1 MTGMRKKHKIL
12 SWMVAMALIISILP
26 MSTFAEL
33 GALEVPAEINYLQT
47 TLESDMALW
56 KSTPKGTYHILYND
70 FLTFILRPNGMIST
84 IPTRDLPGDAYATMK
99 AGTFDQMAASY
110 LRQIPVTQQVTLY
123 GAPNP
128 PQETAELAFDYKSDT
143 ADSTKKVGDNKLQ
156 AVYKIDAKES
166 GKKATVTV
174 TYEIVRLDRGI
185 TEGERWD
192 DIVGFNPY
200 DDGRTWGIRASARAN
215 YNGNNIGNFT
225 MVTDHIGFAT
235 SRTDNSQGAIQ
246 YSKKGYSYYE
256 SLDAM
261 LRQYTSHFWNSNTE
275 LPIRSFNAGEFFT
288 SSFSTANQFVA
299 TEKFGATISG
309 SEEGIEIEEWTEGHG
324 EYLEGYGWIG
334 ANYGTQVSY
343 SPNESFLDFNGTPVS
358 YNNELRVYSN
368 IQYTAEEKGKDSH
381 WTMDGLW
388 GYRDL
393 YAAEDE
399 NAPEHVNN
407 FEEVKQGGYLAIGKN
422 NAGDT
427 YAIDGTSIEQLKNT
441 HGENLLAVI
450 RGDWTKH
457 YEGDELFYV
466 FSGKVGLSPTV
477 TATPLDGGGMF
488 IISENGRMSMHNYG
502 FSCPSFQFY
511 TPKAALIGNLFD
523 FENSKS
529 GVLNMV
535 FDPENNESVL
545 HLDIPGAKSIMS
557 GAEIGLDGSLT
568 FKGEMSIYTP
578 VLEIAELNVDKIGM
592 GYKGDT
598 YTVNGIKASGGV
610 KMDVLLGM
618 PSNSVKANI
627 NTFNGEEKY
636 EFELNVEVPG
646 LFETEAELTLV
657 RLDNGALAPDDLS
670 LFVGGNT
677 GFPLVAPV
685 VVAEITGAGGG
696 FSDLADTI
704 NGDFFA
710 APPLKLSLTGKAE
723 VLQMLSGKATMTVGL
738 GYYEKKLHDPEFF
751 NLLGLDAEYKESTY
765 FTGDR
770 RNYKSMTFTGVAVG
784 GSKRL
789 EVHLPNE
796 DVDII
801 NISSGLSIDVFA
813 GIAESGDDKFV
824 MLDLDGDGKID
835 GSLNFPKKI
844 GNLKMPSKIAGKS
857 ISSTKLE
864 LALGLKTVFNLN
876 KDIEDIIWDGVKN
889 ASGKAT
895 VSYSKEIFG
904 CELYVT
910 AIFAKKN
917 IKIGVDT
924 WLGDIDTS
932 FSWGKAKNAK
942 LMSYGET
949 DDMYYAM
956 YLSSGIES
964 LGSTE
969 NMQLMGINMD
979 DELVNQLAEAG
990 ITITQ
995 SGEGENSYT
1004 LVISDSA
1011 KTDRLLFTLTPKA
1024 AANDEALEE
1033 MFTITKDESDYALIF
1048 DDYDEEGNSN
1058 VYNANAYVSAGGYDE
1073 ASGEETNA
1081 GVVAQLLEAGTYI
1094 ISAGEAFDIEVLGFD
1109 IAEHIDSGGNVKELK
1124 GDGRNYVI
1132 RNYLMDSEGEYHMIG
1147 EEIEAVN
1154 DYDVTSVNI
1163 SAEQDSVPSGTYTVV
1178 YRLLEKMTIP
1188 AEESE
1193 SGEEEDYYVTL
1204 DTYEGDEIE
1213 VTNPNEVPAPTDI
1226 EATSVGSEILRA
1238 SWTAPA
1244 NSEDIDGYSVTIYEQ
1259 NGDEWVNTSTGYEVR
1274 ADESGTIPTGIDMAL
1289 TIGGNGDVDGDGT
1302 PDVENAVLQA
1312 DKTYRISVA
1321 SLSDIKADFDG
1332 DGEDETVAK
1341 RSAEAFSDENG
1352 VFIPKATPPELTYS
1366 PEPVTVE
1373 GSNMKIMYVKSGRK
1387 FNIRSEVGADITV
1400 TRTDTNEIIGND
1412 IQNIDVTVPEF
1423 EGSLIIQIDVVDVV
1437 GDRSRDYIA
1446 LKKDEIAPVITFDG
1460 DSFVADE
1467 NGHFTITGVTEPGAE
1482 FNLDPRDIK
1491 MTVIDEENYIFERH
1505 YNITQSDDGSFT
1517 ITGELAEHTKS
1528 MDDSAGGALIYMNV
1542 TDNAGN
1548 MSDNVFAVV
1557 TYAKDDL
1564 SSQEPPAS
1572 SSPSGGGG
1580 GGVSQY
1586 TVKFETNGG
1595 TAIANKNVTRNSK
1608 LAEPE
1613 APARDG
1619 YTFNGW
1625 YTDEELTEKYDFNK
1639 AVTKGFTLY
1648 AKWEKA
1654 DITVGDWINP
1664 FEDVNE
1670 NDWFFEDVKYANRN
1684 TLMQGTSNTTFAPND
1699 NLTRAMLVTVL
1710 YRLEGEPE
1718 MKDAQ
1723 WFEDVEKGQWYSDA
1737 VSWATFNGITMGY
1750 GDGSFGPED
1759 FITREQIAAVMHR
1772 YAQYKGYDVSVGEN
1786 TNILSYDDFAD
1797 ISEYAIAPMQYAAGA
1812 GLMKGKS
1819 ESTLNPGEFA
1829 TRAEIAAIL
1838 HRFIEA
1844 NK

>member
-1 MTGMRKKHKIL
+1 MKKCNNHSEIYRKGISVMKNKNKEWTKKIIATVL
-12 SWMVAMALIISILP
+12 SLIMVFTLLP
-26 MSTFAEL
+26 MNVFAEL
-33 GALEVPAEINYLQT
+33 GALEVPDNGINYVQA
-47 TLESDMALW
+47 TLDSDTALW
-56 KSTPKGTYHILYND
+56 ESTPKGTYHILYND

-84 IPTRDLPGDAYATMK
+84 IPTRDLPGDAYATLK

-110 LRQIPVTQQVTLY
+110 LRQIPVTQQVTFY

-128 PQETAELAFDYKSDT
+128 SMETAELAFDYKSEENV
-143 ADSTKKVGDNKLQ
+143 STEKIGDNKLQ

-185 TEGERWD
+185 TEGESWD
-192 DIVGFNPY
+192 DIVGFNPD

-225 MVTDHIGFAT
+225 MVTDHIGFAK
-235 SRTDNSQGAIQ
+235 SRADNSQGAIQ
-246 YSKKGYSYYE
+246 YSKKDYFYYE
-256 SLDAM
+256 RLDAM
-261 LRQYTSHFWNSNTE
+261 LRQHTSYFWNSNTE
-275 LPIRSFNAGEFFT
+275 LPIRSFDASEFFT

-299 TEKFGATISG
+299 TENYGATISG
-309 SEEGIEIEEWTEGHG
+309 SEEGIVIDEWIEGHG
-324 EYLEGYGWIG
+324 EYLEDFGWIG

-368 IQYTAEEKGKDSH
+368 IQYTAEEKGKDSQ

-450 RGDWTKH
+450 RGDWTKQ
-457 YEGDELFYV
+457 YVGDELFYV

-477 TATPLDGGGMF
+477 TAAPLDGGGMF
-488 IISENGRMSMHNYG
+488 MISENGRMSMYNYG

-511 TPKAALIGNLFD
+511 TPKDGMIGNLFD

-545 HLDIPGAKSIMS
+545 HLDIPGAKSIMN

-568 FKGEMSIYTP
+568 FKGKMSIYTP

-598 YTVNGIKASGGV
+598 YTVNGINASGGV

-627 NTFNGEEKY
+627 NTFDGEEKY

-677 GFPLVAPV
+677 GFPLVPPV

-696 FSDLADTI
+696 FSNLADTI

-751 NLLGLDAEYKESTY
+751 NIIGLDAEYKESTY

-770 RNYKSMTFTGVAVG
+770 RDFKNMTFTGVAVG

-801 NISSGLSIDVFA
+801 NINSGLSIDVFA
-813 GIAESGDDKFV
+813 GVAESGDDKFV

-857 ISSTKLE
+857 IKSTKLE
-864 LALGLKTVFNLN
+864 LALGLKTRFNLN
-876 KDIEDIIWDGVKN
+876 RDIEDIIWDGVKN

-932 FSWGKAKNAK
+932 FSWGKAKNAR

-956 YLSSGIES
+956 YLSSDIKS

-969 NMQLMGINMD
+969 NMQFMSINMD

-995 SGEGENSYT
+995 SGEDENSYT

-1011 KTDRLLFTLTPKA
+1011 KTDQLLFTLTPKA
-1024 AANDEALEE
+1024 DADEEALEA

-1048 DDYDEEGNSN
+1048 DDYDDEGNSIID
-1058 VYNANAYVSAGGYDE
+1058 NANAYVSADGYDE
-1073 ASGEETNA
+1073 AIGEEVKA
-1081 GVVAQLLEAGTYI
+1081 GVVAQLLDAGTYT

-1109 IAEHIDSGGNVKELK
+1109 LAEHIDDDGNVKELK
-1124 GDGRNYVI
+1124 DGRNYVI
-1132 RNYLMDSEGEYHMIG
+1132 RNYLMDSEGDYHMID
-1147 EEIEAVN
+1147 EEITATN
-1154 DYDVTSVNI
+1154 DDNVTSVEI
-1163 SAEQDSVPSGTYTVV
+1163 SSTQDSVPSGTYTKV
-1178 YRLLEKMTIP
+1178 YRLLEKMS
-1188 AEESE
+1188 ADE
-1193 SGEEEDYYVTL
+1193 SGDYYITL

-1213 VTNPNEVPAPTDI
+1213 VTNPNEIPAPTNV
-1226 EATSVGSEILRA
+1226 EAVSIGSEILRA

-1244 NSEDIDGYSVTIYEQ
+1244 NSENIDGYAVTIYEQ
-1259 NGDEWVNTSTGYEVR
+1259 NGDEWVNTNTGYEVR
-1274 ADESGTIPTGIDMAL
+1274 ADESGNIPTGIDMAL
-1289 TIGGNGDVDGDGT
+1289 TIGGNGDVDGDGI
-1302 PDVENAVLQA
+1302 PDVENAVLEA

-1321 SLSDIKADFDG
+1321 SLSDITADFDG
-1332 DGEDETVAK
+1332 DDEDEIVAK
-1341 RSAEAFSDENG
+1341 RSTEVFSDENG

-1366 PEPVTVE
+1366 PEPITVE
-1373 GSNMKIMYVKSGRK
+1373 GSNMKIMYVKSGK
-1387 FNIRSEVGADITV
+1387 EFNIRSEVGADITV
-1400 TRTDTNEIIGND
+1400 TRTDTNEQIGSD
-1412 IQNIDVTVPEF
+1412 TQNIDVTVPEF
-1423 EGSLIIQIDVVDVV
+1423 EGSLIIQIDVVDVE
-1437 GDRSRDYIA
+1437 GDRARDYIA
-1446 LKKDEIAPVITFDG
+1446 LRKDEIAPIITFDG
-1460 DSFVADE
+1460 DSFVADK
-1467 NGHFTITGVTEPGAE
+1467 NGSFTITGVTEPDAE
-1482 FNLDPRDIK
+1482 FNLDARDIK
-1491 MTVIDEENYIFERH
+1491 MTVIDEENYIFEHH
-1505 YNITQSDDGSFT
+1505 YNITQDDDGSFT

-1528 MDDSAGGALIYMNV
+1528 MDDSAGGALIFMNV
-1542 TDNAGN
+1542 TDKAGN
-1548 MSDNVFAVV
+1548 ISDNVFAIVV
-1557 TYAKDDL
+1557 YANDEEEQPKVETPVISLNDGTFAGTKSVTISTATDGASIYYTTDGTEPTYESTLYEGAFTISADT
-1564 SSQEPPAS
+1564 
-1572 SSPSGGGG
+1572 
-1580 GGVSQY
+1580 
-1586 TVKFETNGG
+1586 TVKAIAIKDGMTNSDVATAEFDHVHSYDTDWKADVTNHWHECSCGAKTEETAHNGG
-1595 TAIANKNVTRNSK
+1595 TATCKDKAVCSTCGTAYGE
-1608 LAEPE
+1608 LAEHTYGTDWKSDITNHWNECFCGAKTEE
-1613 APARDG
+1613 AAHSGGTATCKD
-1619 YTFNGW
+1619 
-1625 YTDEELTEKYDFNK
+1625 K
-1639 AVTKGFTLY
+1639 AVCSTCDTAYGDIAAHNYKDGKCSVCEVADPNYVPETDSPQTGDNSHMALWIALLFISGGAVITL
-1648 AKWEKA
+1648 
-1654 DITVGDWINP
+1654 TVVDR
-1664 FEDVNE
+1664 
-1670 NDWFFEDVKYANRN
+1670 KRRSAANR
-1684 TLMQGTSNTTFAPND
+1684 
-1699 NLTRAMLVTVL
+1699 
-1710 YRLEGEPE
+1710 
-1718 MKDAQ
+1718 
-1723 WFEDVEKGQWYSDA
+1723 
-1737 VSWATFNGITMGY
+1737 
-1750 GDGSFGPED
+1750 
-1759 FITREQIAAVMHR
+1759 
-1772 YAQYKGYDVSVGEN
+1772 
-1786 TNILSYDDFAD
+1786 
-1797 ISEYAIAPMQYAAGA
+1797 
-1812 GLMKGKS
+1812 
-1819 ESTLNPGEFA
+1819 
-1829 TRAEIAAIL
+1829 
-1838 HRFIEA
+1838 
-1844 NK
+1844 